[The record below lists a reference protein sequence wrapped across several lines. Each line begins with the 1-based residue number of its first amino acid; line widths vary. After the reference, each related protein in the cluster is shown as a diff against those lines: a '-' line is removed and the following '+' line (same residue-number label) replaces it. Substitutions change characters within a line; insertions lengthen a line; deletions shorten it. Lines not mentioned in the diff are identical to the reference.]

1 MYALFG
7 VCGCHCGVRLV
18 YALFLF
24 PCLLPRCPASICTFW
39 RNKKKNAEK
48 KAEKRGGKDMH
59 FMAVKLAGLVY
70 ALYAAKSEARRLV

>member
-1 MYALFG
+1 M
-7 VCGCHCGVRLV
+7 H
-18 YALFLF
+18 FL
-24 PCLLPRCPASICTFW
+24 

-48 KAEKRGGKDMH
+48 NVEKSEGKDMH